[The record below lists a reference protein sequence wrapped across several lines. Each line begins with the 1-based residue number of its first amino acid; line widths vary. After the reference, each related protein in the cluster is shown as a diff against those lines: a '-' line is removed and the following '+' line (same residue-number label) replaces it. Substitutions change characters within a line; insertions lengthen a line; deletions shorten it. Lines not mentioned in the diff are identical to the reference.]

1 MGRYLLDRVLQ
12 LVPVLIIIS
21 AIVFGIM
28 HLLPG
33 DPAQLMLAGAEGGA
47 VTPERLAELRKQMGL
62 DDPWI
67 VQYLRF
73 LTRAMVGDLGTS
85 IRFGT
90 PVTDLVLDRFAS
102 TMWLAVLGLVVAVAI
117 GVPLGVAAAIGQNGP
132 VDWLAMALSYLG
144 ASMPVYWL
152 GLLLILGF
160 AFNLGWFPPAG
171 GDGLRGLVL
180 PAATLGLVSAG
191 LIARLVRSS
200 MVEVMTEDYIRT
212 GRSKGLTERL
222 VVWRHGLKNALIPVV
237 TMLGLQFGGML
248 AGAVVTETVFSR
260 PGVGRLTVDA
270 ILWKDYPLVQG
281 CVLFVASVYLL
292 VNLAIDLLYA
302 WLDPRIRYGA
312 RA

>member
-1 MGRYLLDRVLQ
+1 MGRYLLDRIAQ
-12 LVPVLIIIS
+12 LVPVLVIVS

-47 VTPERLAELRKQMGL
+47 VTPERLAELRSNMGL
-62 DDPWI
+62 DAPWI

-73 LTRAMVGDLGTS
+73 LGGALTGDLGTS

-90 PVTDLVLDRFAS
+90 PVTNLVLDRFSS
-102 TMWLAVLGLVVAVAI
+102 TLSLALLGLLVAVAI
-117 GVPLGVAAAIGQNGP
+117 GMPLGVAAAIGQNGP

-152 GLLLILGF
+152 GLLLILF
-160 AFNLGWFPPAG
+160 FSFNLGWFPPAG

-191 LIARLVRSS
+191 LVARLVRSS
-200 MVEVMTEDYIRT
+200 MVEVLSEDYIRT
-212 GRSKGLTERL
+212 GRSKGLPERL

-281 CVLFVASVYLL
+281 CVLFIASVYLL
-292 VNLAIDLLYA
+292 VNLGIDVLYA

-312 RA
+312 GT